1 MSTFSKKIT
10 NEDLIKNFRV
20 NPKVFYVYYTVLN
33 KREPNFESLVTDL
46 KTLNEMVGYRS
57 MYGKKFHEDHK
68 YNLVKNVFWNKC
80 GFNDWLKDNYL
91 KKQGL

>member
-1 MSTFSKKIT
+1 
-10 NEDLIKNFRV
+10 
-20 NPKVFYVYYTVLN
+20 
-33 KREPNFESLVTDL
+33 
-46 KTLNEMVGYRS
+46 MVGYRS